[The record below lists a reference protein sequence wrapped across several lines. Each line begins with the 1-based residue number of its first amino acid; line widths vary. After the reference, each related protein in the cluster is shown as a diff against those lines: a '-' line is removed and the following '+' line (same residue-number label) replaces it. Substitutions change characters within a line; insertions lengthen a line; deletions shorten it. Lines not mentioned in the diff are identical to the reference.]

1 VLAAVLGVQEVLAAV
16 SHKPQAAKLHVA
28 TAGDC
33 CHQSSCR
40 SSDGRKTDM
49 WICPNMTTGLGNK
62 GFTCLLDCCWVRSWL
77 MPPVAVVV
85 LVVCNPPPP
94 PPGLSSCHTS
104 ACRLLVRSR
113 LRSSASG

>member
-40 SSDGRKTDM
+40 SSD
-49 WICPNMTTGLGNK
+49 
-62 GFTCLLDCCWVRSWL
+62 
-77 MPPVAVVV
+77 
-85 LVVCNPPPP
+85 
-94 PPGLSSCHTS
+94 
-104 ACRLLVRSR
+104 
-113 LRSSASG
+113 